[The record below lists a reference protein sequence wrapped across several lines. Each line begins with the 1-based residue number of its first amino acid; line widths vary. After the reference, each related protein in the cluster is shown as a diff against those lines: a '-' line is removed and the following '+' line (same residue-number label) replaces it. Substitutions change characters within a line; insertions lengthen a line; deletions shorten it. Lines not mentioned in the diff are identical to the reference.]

1 MDMQKQEIEIPKEVP
16 VMTIGGMVLFPQ
28 AVMPL
33 HIFEPR
39 YQEMLGE
46 VLASDRIFAVAAL
59 DESNPENKAKEKP
72 YLTAGIG
79 VVRACRTNEDG
90 TSNLV
95 IQGLARVQ
103 LETITREEPFR
114 KARIVPI
121 QSEPGGPTEAVAAI
135 RGSVLNLV
143 QALIQLGASIPRE
156 VPEFLSKIKDPETV
170 LDLSIYSLCPP
181 SLLKQELL
189 ETTEILLRYQ
199 RFETFIH
206 SEVERLRL
214 ENKLK
219 GELDNDSIG
228 LN

>member
-1 MDMQKQEIEIPKEVP
+1 MDIQKQEIEIPKEVP

-103 LETITREEPFR
+103 LETITRKNLSERHGLFPF
-114 KARIVPI
+114 KANRV
-121 QSEPGGPTEAVAAI
+121 V
-135 RGSVLNLV
+135 
-143 QALIQLGASIPRE
+143 
-156 VPEFLSKIKDPETV
+156 
-170 LDLSIYSLCPP
+170 
-181 SLLKQELL
+181 
-189 ETTEILLRYQ
+189 
-199 RFETFIH
+199 
-206 SEVERLRL
+206 RLRQL
-214 ENKLK
+214 RR
-219 GELDNDSIG
+219 SVAPCST
-228 LN
+228 